1 MTKDRF
7 KDICIFGLVACVVAL
22 FFLKDCHRE
31 PKPVNQIDL
40 KPELK
45 AQDSLKNV
53 VDSLD
58 KTSKILQD
66 KAYKLDSTAK
76 FYVNK
81 YRFYKAKFLSKQD
94 STPCGKE
101 IIFLT
106 QACDSVIAKD
116 SIRDLAWKELHKND
130 SIQIENFKNLT
141 RIQDIISIKKDTII
155 QQKTDSIKTLTRKL
169 KWAKLKTK
177 GVIALWLA
185 REAVGIGMK
194 VKN

>member
-1 MTKDRF
+1 MKYNDT
-7 KDICIFGLVACVVAL
+7 IGAIIIGILLTVIVVMS
-22 FFLKDCHRE
+22 FNKCGDS
-31 PKPVNQIDL
+31 KPVNQIDL

-45 AQDSLKNV
+45 AQDSLKGV

-106 QACDSVIAKD
+106 QACDSVIAQD

-130 SIQIENFKNLT
+130 STEISSLKNLT

-155 QQKTDSIKTLTRKL
+155 RQKSDSIKTLTRSL
-169 KWAKLKTK
+169 RRQKLKTK

-185 REAVGIGMK
+185 REAVGIGIK